1 MCNSK
6 KTLPPLS
13 YSIRDLWAGRVSEAV
28 KRRMSGARKAI
39 GENVSKPRPTNG
51 QESNES
57 QKDGELE
64 TRG

>member
-28 KRRMSGARKAI
+28 KRRMAVAQGVI
-39 GENVSKPRPTNG
+39 DENVSKQRPTNG

>member
-39 GENVSKPRPTNG
+39 DESMSKQRPTNG
-51 QESNES
+51 QESNEDK
-57 QKDGELE
+57 QDGELE